1 MSEVLSLLN
10 IGVAMSTPLIICVL
24 GGVFPHKAGVL
35 NIAMDGMMN
44 MGAFASILFT
54 VLTGNVVFGILM
66 GVVCSVILGL
76 IFSAFS
82 ISLEGN
88 KIITGLAINLL
99 STSLVP
105 FFLQTAYGNRTSL
118 MATDIIDLA
127 SLRVDVPIL
136 RDIPILGPIF
146 NNQTILTYVSFLL
159 ILVMWFVMY
168 KTKFG
173 IYVRVVGE
181 SEDAAKAVGIKVNA
195 IRYGAIIIS
204 AALAGLAGVNLSVES
219 LGMYTLGMV
228 AGRGYIALSAARC
241 GKGSPVKAVLFTFIF
256 GVARALQIKITTVV
270 DVSTASL
277 IEMLPYVFILVAMFI
292 TALVDNKNNPLRGYM
307 HD

>member
-1 MSEVLSLLN
+1 MNEVLSLLN

-127 SLRVDVPIL
+127 SFRVDVPIL

-173 IYVRVVGE
+173 IYVRVVGGE
-181 SEDAAKAVGIKVNA
+181 RRRRQSGGHQGQRHPVRGHHHL
-195 IRYGAIIIS
+195 RRPG
-204 AALAGLAGVNLSVES
+204 G
-219 LGMYTLGMV
+219 
-228 AGRGYIALSAARC
+228 AGRRE
-241 GKGSPVKAVLFTFIF
+241 PVRGEPGHVYPGHGGRPWLYRPVGGQMRQGLPGESGAVHLYLWRRP
-256 GVARALQIKITTVV
+256 GPA
-270 DVSTASL
+270 D
-277 IEMLPYVFILVAMFI
+277 
-292 TALVDNKNNPLRGYM
+292 
-307 HD
+307 